1 MFDFSISQSPWGS
14 NRGTHQLLGCGSIEQ
29 LLFTWSPANARHCFQ
44 CFSSTVSFNLY
55 NTSSKRAQRNNSCLI
70 NEENEAVLGGSC
82 QETYAYLGLK
92 PQESYQGKC
101 LNGRKEGKR
110 WEAERAKELWANSV
124 LGEGEREKA
133 PQSVVESKKGSP
145 GSSGW
150 STREL
155 HESRSPRCPFSPGVV
170 SALWWLLGAGTLC

>member
-1 MFDFSISQSPWGS
+1 MFDFSICQSPCGS

-82 QETYAYLGLK
+82 QETDAYLGLK

-110 WEAERAKELWANSV
+110 WEAERAKELWADSV

-155 HESRSPRCPFSPGVV
+155 HEPRSPRCPFSPGVV
-170 SALWWLLGAGTLC
+170 PALGWLLGAGTLC